1 MLLPV
6 TPLQSRSE
14 RQSSL
19 VLQTFTHWSATPETA
34 SQTESSGHSD
44 VEPAVVHDV
53 VQ

>member
-1 MLLPV
+1 MLLPE

-19 VLQTFTHWSATPETA
+19 VLQTFTHESAAPATA
-34 SQTESSGHSD
+34 SHTDSSGHSD